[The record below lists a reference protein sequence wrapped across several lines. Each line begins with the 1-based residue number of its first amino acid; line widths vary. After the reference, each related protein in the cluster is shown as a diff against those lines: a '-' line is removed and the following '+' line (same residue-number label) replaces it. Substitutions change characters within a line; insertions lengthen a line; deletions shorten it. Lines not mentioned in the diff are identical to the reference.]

1 MAGSDKQKQSLYF
14 PEETLAEIMKEAI
27 RLDRSLSWTVQQAW
41 RVARDE
47 VKKFPSVGWRSDA
60 DRPTPAPVARER
72 HVAPPVQRPP
82 SRIVRSSPPPSC
94 ASSSGGSS
102 IASRRASA
110 GALLPRRPRP
120 ARRLPGGGATA
131 PGSGRAPHRT
141 CRYMRSSSSSYIWSA
156 RSPPSRIAL
165 VAQCFRWLRIS
176 SRPTARRASWTEAIC
191 VRTSAQ

>member
-27 RLDRSLSWTVQQAW
+27 RLDQSLSWTVQQAW

-82 SRIVRSSPPPSC
+82 LEDRAVEPSS
-94 ASSSGGSS
+94 
-102 IASRRASA
+102 
-110 GALLPRRPRP
+110 
-120 ARRLPGGGATA
+120 
-131 PGSGRAPHRT
+131 
-141 CRYMRSSSSSYIWSA
+141 
-156 RSPPSRIAL
+156 
-165 VAQCFRWLRIS
+165 QLREFLRGKFDRES
-176 SRPTARRASWTEAIC
+176 TG
-191 VRTSAQ
+191 